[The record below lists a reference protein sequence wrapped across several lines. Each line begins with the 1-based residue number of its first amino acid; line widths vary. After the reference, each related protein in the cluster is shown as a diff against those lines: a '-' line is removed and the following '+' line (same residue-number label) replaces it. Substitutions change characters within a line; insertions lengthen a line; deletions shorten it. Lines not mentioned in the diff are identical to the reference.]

1 MRNRAIHLCARD
13 VVLTSQRR
21 VMWTITI
28 AVCAV
33 AVARADDAL
42 LLPPVIPPDSVFSDG
57 QRGPLPVA
65 MIPPSS
71 DHAEFL
77 TDPKRPTVTGMPP
90 SLPPPP
96 DADEAAAEI
105 PILGAISGP
114 EKFVK
119 QMTYRKT
126 FLPPSDYLSI
136 IDIAIE
142 ATIAPKRLVFGAP
155 LWFTPFF
162 TFHFFEGTK
171 PFPMT
176 SSTYD
181 AGGEIR
187 QVYNVTPRL
196 AADIAVAPSVYTDFM
211 NNQPQTFR
219 VVGRGVAMYQ
229 WSPTTQF
236 ALGATYLGRDD
247 IKMLPVAG
255 VLWRPNPFWEVNALF
270 SEASRGLEFLA
281 AIRCRTILTHE
292 VRAMAGFL
300 TDPTVLAVLG
310 RRTRRQ
316 LVDHGLQQHG
326 RQPDLL
332 RPARFGRYRAVR
344 DAWPAR
350 PCRDRLRLRSQDLV
364 AQRPQ
369 LAIAR
374 FVHASRRDVALIRA
388 IKPRGAQRTRRRRRE

>member
-1 MRNRAIHLCARD
+1 
-13 VVLTSQRR
+13 
-21 VMWTITI
+21 
-28 AVCAV
+28 
-33 AVARADDAL
+33 
-42 LLPPVIPPDSVFSDG
+42 
-57 QRGPLPVA
+57 

-229 WSPTTQF
+229 WSPTTQL

-247 IKMLPVAG
+247 IKILPVAG
-255 VLWRPNPFWEVNALF
+255 VLWRPNPFWEVDALF
-270 SEASRGLEFLA
+270 
-281 AIRCRTILTHE
+281 
-292 VRAMAGFL
+292 
-300 TDPTVLAVLG
+300 P
-310 RRTRRQ
+310 
-316 LVDHGLQQHG
+316 
-326 RQPDLL
+326 
-332 RPARFGRYRAVR
+332 
-344 DAWPAR
+344 
-350 PCRDRLRLRSQDLV
+350 
-364 AQRPQ
+364 
-369 LAIAR
+369 
-374 FVHASRRDVALIRA
+374 
-388 IKPRGAQRTRRRRRE
+388 KPRVAWSFSPPYVVEQFSRTKYAPWLGFSPIQQYWLYSAGELGGNSWTTGYNNTADSLTYYDLRVSVGIEQRATRGPRGRVEIGYVFDRKISLLSGPSSL